1 MKKSEIKKLDGT
13 KREIAIEVS
22 GEVVKNKF
30 EEAFKKI
37 GETAKVPGFRP
48 GHAPRDILEKNF
60 SHHAHEEVLRSLIPD
75 SYQEIIKN
83 EGLDVIDMPEIS
95 DVKLEREFLSFKA
108 TVEVSPEINLGK
120 YRGIKVDYKKIEVA
134 ADELKRH
141 MDSLKESRKLEKL
154 EDSFAKSLG
163 YPSLAELEEAIK
175 RQIFLQKENQQRQ
188 KIENDIIE
196 AVTKDLDFKIPQVM
210 ISRQL
215 EDLIRQS
222 KVNLALKGMP
232 REKID
237 EQEKELAKELEPQ
250 AKSQVK
256 IYLVLSAIAK
266 KENIAQDD
274 HLPQHVLEF
283 LLREADWQA

>member
-1 MKKSEIKKLDGT
+1 MKKSEVKKIDAT
-13 KREIAIEVS
+13 KREITVEVS

-37 GETAKVPGFRP
+37 SETAKVPGFRP
-48 GHAPRDILEKNF
+48 GHAPRDMIEKNF
-60 SHHAHEEVLRSLIPD
+60 AHHVNEEVLRGLIPD
-75 SYQEIIKN
+75 VYQEVVKT

-95 DVKLEREFLSFKA
+95 DVKLERELLSFKA
-108 TVEVSPEINLGK
+108 TVEVSPEFDLPK
-120 YRGIKVDYKKIEVA
+120 YKGIKVDYKKIEVT

-141 MDSLKESRKLEKL
+141 LDSLKESRKLDSL
-154 EDSFAKSLG
+154 SDSFARSLG

-188 KIENDIIE
+188 KIENEVVE
-196 AVTKDLDFKIPQVM
+196 AVTKELDFKIPQVM
-210 ISRQL
+210 IDRQL
-215 EDLIRQS
+215 EDLVRQS

-237 EQEKELAKELEPQ
+237 EQEKEIAKELGPQ

-266 KENIAQDD
+266 KENISQDE
-274 HLPQHVLEF
+274 HMPQHVLEF
-283 LLREADWQA
+283 LLKEANWS

>member
-1 MKKSEIKKLDGT
+1 MKKSEVKKIDAT
-13 KREIAIEVS
+13 KREITVEVS

-37 GETAKVPGFRP
+37 SETAKVPGFRP
-48 GHAPRDILEKNF
+48 GHAPRDIIEKNF
-60 SHHAHEEVLRSLIPD
+60 AHHANEEVLRGLIPD
-75 SYQEIIKN
+75 TYSEIIKS

-95 DVKLEREFLSFKA
+95 DVKLERELLTFKA
-108 TVEVSPEINLGK
+108 TVEVSPEFDLPK
-120 YRGIKVDYKKIEVA
+120 YKGIKVNYKKIEVA
-134 ADELKRH
+134 DDELKRH
-141 MDSLKESRKLEKL
+141 MDSLKESRKLEGL
-154 EDSFAKSLG
+154 DDSFARSLG
-163 YPSLAELEEAIK
+163 YPRLAELDEAIK

-188 KIENDIIE
+188 KIENEVIE
-196 AVTKDLDFKIPQVM
+196 AVTKSLDFKIPQVM
-210 ISRQL
+210 IDRQL

-250 AKSQVK
+250 ARSQVK

-266 KENIAQDD
+266 KENISQDE
-274 HLPQHVLEF
+274 HMPQHVLEF
-283 LLREADWQA
+283 LLKEADWS

>member
-1 MKKSEIKKLDGT
+1 
-13 KREIAIEVS
+13 
-22 GEVVKNKF
+22 
-30 EEAFKKI
+30 

-75 SYQEIIKN
+75 AYQEIIKN

-120 YRGIKVDYKKIEVA
+120 YKGIKINYAKVEVL

-154 EDSFAKSLG
+154 DDNFAKSLG
-163 YPSLAELEEAIK
+163 YPNLVELEEAIK

-188 KIENDIIE
+188 KIENEIIE

-210 ISRQL
+210 INRQL
-215 EDLIRQS
+215 EDSIRQA

-237 EQEKELAKELEPQ
+237 EQEKELTKELEPQ

-266 KENIAQDD
+266 KENISQDD

-283 LLREADWQA
+283 LLREADWQSLKNGGV